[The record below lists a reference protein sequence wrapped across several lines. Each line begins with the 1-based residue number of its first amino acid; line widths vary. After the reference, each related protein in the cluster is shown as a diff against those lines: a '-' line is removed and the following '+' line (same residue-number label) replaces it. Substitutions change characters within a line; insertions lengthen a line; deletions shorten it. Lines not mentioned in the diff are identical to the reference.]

1 MIEEI
6 LLDYLETAAE
16 VPVYLEIPENMP
28 ARFIILEKTGSGCED
43 HIFSATM
50 AVQSYAKS
58 LYEAAALNE
67 TVKGALL
74 YGQTP
79 DGIGRVKLN
88 SDYNFTDP
96 DLDRYRYQAVYDIT
110 HYNI

>member
-6 LLDYLETAAE
+6 LLDYLTEAAG
-16 VPVYLEIPENMP
+16 VPVYTEIPSPMP
-28 ARFIILEKTGSGCED
+28 ERFVVLEKAGSDNKD
-43 HIFSATM
+43 HIFEATM
-50 AVQSYAKS
+50 AVQSYAPS

-67 TVKGALL
+67 TVKGAML

-79 DGIGRVKLN
+79 ERIGRVKLN

-96 DLDRYRYQAVYDIT
+96 DQDRYRYQAVYDIT
-110 HYNI
+110 HYYT